1 MKIPF
6 SFCRIN
12 GCCYVIV
19 SNSVIGGSFW
29 VDLVWLAALTVRLQV
44 SYCSRMSDYNCTE
57 WLVKNKAANAL
68 ITFEKIVM
76 VMINSAIFEKQLK
89 ALHVVHTFILTWS
102 CLDHDLHLYMMMT
115 YGMRN
120 RRIFIGQAK
129 RCFRDWPFF
138 FTFLVVLSLTCLVTT
153 KILICEDQTIWWM
166 IAIMIILIIT
176 LLSVPVGN
184 IKWILSWLANQA
196 GKMGPSCPQCRRGVS
211 KAVKDSQN
219 EEDKRRSWVYCAKTQ
234 LAFHPVP
241 QRIRKLFKQF
251 HSKSYN
257 DLVTSLF
264 LQPSSIVY

>member
-1 MKIPF
+1 MPGSWLTSLHDDDIRHEEPANFHRASEALF
-6 SFCRIN
+6 S
-12 GCCYVIV
+12 
-19 SNSVIGGSFW
+19 
-29 VDLVWLAALTVRLQV
+29 WLA
-44 SYCSRMSDYNCTE
+44 
-57 WLVKNKAANAL
+57 
-68 ITFEKIVM
+68 I
-76 VMINSAIFEKQLK
+76 
-89 ALHVVHTFILTWS
+89 
-102 CLDHDLHLYMMMT
+102 
-115 YGMRN
+115 
-120 RRIFIGQAK
+120 
-129 RCFRDWPFF
+129 FF

-153 KILICEDQTIWWM
+153 QILICEDQTIWWM

-264 LQPSSIVY
+264 LQPSSIVN

>member
-1 MKIPF
+1 MKIPL

-102 CLDHDLHLYMMMT
+102 CLDHDLHLYVMMT

-138 FTFLVVLSLTCLVTT
+138 FYFSGGFISYLFGDYENIDMWRS
-153 KILICEDQTIWWM
+153 DYM
-166 IAIMIILIIT
+166 MNDRDNDNFNYYIA
-176 LLSVPVGN
+176 VG
-184 IKWILSWLANQA
+184 A
-196 GKMGPSCPQCRRGVS
+196 RG
-211 KAVKDSQN
+211 Q
-219 EEDKRRSWVYCAKTQ
+219 Y
-234 LAFHPVP
+234 
-241 QRIRKLFKQF
+241 
-251 HSKSYN
+251 
-257 DLVTSLF
+257 
-264 LQPSSIVY
+264 